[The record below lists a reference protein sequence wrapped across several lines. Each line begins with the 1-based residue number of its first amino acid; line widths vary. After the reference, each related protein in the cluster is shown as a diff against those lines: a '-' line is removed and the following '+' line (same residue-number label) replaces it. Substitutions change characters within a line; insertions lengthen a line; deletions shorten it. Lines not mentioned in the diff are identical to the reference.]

1 MRPETPVVADSP
13 DERPFGQS
21 VLAPSLPVTQL
32 ERLSKFYPEAI
43 PWVIEQTAREAEF
56 RRTEL
61 KRLNTLAFVER
72 SLGMLAGFGIG
83 SLSLVVSLKLALT
96 GHDWVAGVVGGATVV
111 ALVGAFI
118 YGKSKDAEEHF

>member
-1 MRPETPVVADSP
+1 MADGP
-13 DERPFGQS
+13 DERLSGQS

-32 ERLSKFYPEAI
+32 ERLSAFYPEAI

-118 YGKSKDAEEHF
+118 YGKSKDAEEHS